1 MRNVVAIPHRLL
13 AVALAGALCA
23 AAIGPAQ
30 ASRPVHK
37 TVIGCVTDGVLI
49 GDTGYSYR
57 VRHAEDRSDVDL
69 TPYEGRHIRYDGALL
84 PGDVF
89 YVRTEPADLGP
100 CPAKDNASP

>member
-1 MRNVVAIPHRLL
+1 M
-13 AVALAGALCA
+13 
-23 AAIGPAQ
+23 IGPAC

-49 GDTGYSYR
+49 GDRGYSYR
-57 VRHAEDRSDVDL
+57 VRHADDRSAVDL

-89 YVRTEPADLGP
+89 FVRADPVDLGP
-100 CPAKDNASP
+100 CRPRRDARP